1 MKIPLYLKSFLCR
14 CTFTKNQKH
23 RPQPWRELCS
33 TTAAAL
39 PPPSSLPP
47 PIDTKTPPAHD
58 PAIALPASL
67 LLQPSVL
74 ASSTNDGEA
83 DSPSSSSFGCLP
95 PTLLAPPH
103 SSPRSKLAISSR
115 RGKEKVII
123 LLGLLAITRET
134 HLVILE
140 GEGASVPRRSLLL
153 ELRGSLQCSPP

>member
-1 MKIPLYLKSFLCR
+1 
-14 CTFTKNQKH
+14 
-23 RPQPWRELCS
+23 LCS

-47 PIDTKTPPAHD
+47 PIDAKTPPAHD

-115 RGKEKVII
+115 RGKEKVSI

-153 ELRGSLQCSPP
+153 ELRGSLQCSSP